1 MVAKVWMFSRMKFS
15 DRAIKAT
22 VKAATDFF
30 TKNPEKIQGVLDAFP
45 KKLSAAG
52 KIPFAEQITAAYYA
66 LRDPKTPFKV
76 KATLAAAL
84 AYFIMPA
91 DLIPDVIAGF
101 GFSDDIA
108 VLLLV
113 LNRVSSSINESHYE
127 LARRRL
133 QGEEESS

>member
-1 MVAKVWMFSRMKFS
+1 MFNRKKYSANAVRS
-15 DRAIKAT
+15 T
-22 VKAATDFF
+22 VQAATDFF
-30 TKNPEKIQGVLDAFP
+30 TKNPDKIQAILEAFP

-91 DLIPDVIAGF
+91 DLIPDLVAGF
-101 GFSDDIA
+101 GFSDDFA

-113 LNRVSSSINESHYE
+113 LKRVSGSITESHYE

-133 QGEEESS
+133 KSEEESA

>member
-1 MVAKVWMFSRMKFS
+1 MFGRKKFS
-15 DRAIKAT
+15 NREIKSTLQTT
-22 VKAATDFF
+22 VDFF
-30 TKNPEKIQGVLDAFP
+30 TKNPDKIQAILDAFP
-45 KKLSAAG
+45 KKLTSVG

-84 AYFIMPA
+84 AYFILPT
-91 DLIPDVIAGF
+91 DIVPDFIAGF
-101 GFSDDIA
+101 GFSDDFA

-113 LNRVSSSINESHYE
+113 LKRVSSSITDQHYE

>member
-1 MVAKVWMFSRMKFS
+1 MFGRKKYSK
-15 DRAIKAT
+15 KAVRET
-22 VKAATDFF
+22 VKATTDFF
-30 TKNPEKIQGVLDAFP
+30 SNNPDKIQAILDAFP
-45 KKLSAAG
+45 KKLTAAG

-66 LRDPKTPFKV
+66 LRDSKTPFKV

-91 DLIPDVIAGF
+91 DLIPDLVAGF
-101 GFSDDIA
+101 GFTDDFA

-113 LNRVSSSINESHYE
+113 LKRVSGSITDEHFE

-133 QGEEESS
+133 KGEQESS

>member
-1 MVAKVWMFSRMKFS
+1 MFGRKKFS
-15 DRAIKAT
+15 NREIKSTLQTT
-22 VKAATDFF
+22 VDFF
-30 TKNPEKIQGVLDAFP
+30 TKNPDKIQGILDAFP
-45 KKLSAAG
+45 KKLTSVG

-84 AYFIMPA
+84 AYFILPT
-91 DLIPDVIAGF
+91 DIVPDFIAGF
-101 GFSDDIA
+101 GFSDDFA

-113 LNRVSSSINESHYE
+113 LKRVSSSITDQHYE

-133 QGEEESS
+133 QSEEESS

>member
-1 MVAKVWMFSRMKFS
+1 MFGRKKFS
-15 DRAIKAT
+15 NREIKSTLQTT
-22 VKAATDFF
+22 VDFF
-30 TKNPEKIQGVLDAFP
+30 TTNPDKIQGILDAFP
-45 KKLSAAG
+45 KKLTSVG

-84 AYFIMPA
+84 AYFILPT
-91 DLIPDVIAGF
+91 DIVPDFIAGF
-101 GFSDDIA
+101 GFSDDFA

-113 LNRVSSSINESHYE
+113 LKRVSSSITDQHYE

-133 QGEEESS
+133 QSEEESS

>member
-1 MVAKVWMFSRMKFS
+1 MFGRKKFS
-15 DRAIKAT
+15 NRAIRGA
-22 VKAATDFF
+22 VKASTDFF
-30 TKNPEKIQGVLDAFP
+30 TKNPDKIQAILDAFP
-45 KKLSAAG
+45 KKLTAAG

-66 LRDPKTPFKV
+66 LRDPKTPFKI
-76 KATLAAAL
+76 KATIAAAL

-101 GFSDDIA
+101 GFTDDFA

-113 LNRVSSSINESHYE
+113 LKRVSGAITEDHYE

-133 QGEEESS
+133 KGEEQTPE

>member
-1 MVAKVWMFSRMKFS
+1 MFNRKKYSAKAVQN
-15 DRAIKAT
+15 A
-22 VKAATDFF
+22 VQAATDFF
-30 TKNPEKIQGVLDAFP
+30 TKNPDKIQAILDAFP
-45 KKLSAAG
+45 KKLTAAG

-84 AYFIMPA
+84 AYFIMPT
-91 DLIPDVIAGF
+91 DLIPDFVAGF
-101 GFSDDIA
+101 GFSDDLA

-113 LNRVSSSINESHYE
+113 LKRVSGSINESHLK

-133 QGEEESS
+133 KSEQESA

>member
-1 MVAKVWMFSRMKFS
+1 MFGRKKISKK
-15 DRAIKAT
+15 AIKDT
-22 VKAATDFF
+22 VQSTTDFF
-30 TKNPEKIQGVLDAFP
+30 TKNPEKIQAILDAFP
-45 KKLSAAG
+45 KKLTAAG

-76 KATLAAAL
+76 KATIAAAL

-91 DLIPDVIAGF
+91 DIIPDVIAGF
-101 GFSDDIA
+101 GFTDDFA

-113 LNRVSSSINESHYE
+113 LKRVSGAITEEHYE
-127 LARRRL
+127 SARRRL

>member
-1 MVAKVWMFSRMKFS
+1 MFGRRKFS
-15 DRAIKAT
+15 NRAIKT
-22 VKAATDFF
+22 TLKTTTDFF
-30 TKNPEKIQGVLDAFP
+30 TKNPDKIQAILDAFP
-45 KKLSAAG
+45 KKLTSVG

-66 LRDPKTPFKV
+66 LRDPKTPLKV

-84 AYFIMPA
+84 AYFILPT
-91 DLIPDVIAGF
+91 DFVPDFIAGF
-101 GFSDDIA
+101 GFSDDFA

-113 LNRVSSSINESHYE
+113 LKRVSSSITDQHYE

>member
-1 MVAKVWMFSRMKFS
+1 MFSRKQYS
-15 DRAIKAT
+15 KRAIRNA

-30 TKNPEKIQGVLDAFP
+30 TKNPEKIQGILDSFP

-52 KIPFAEQITAAYYA
+52 KIPFAEQITAAYYS

-76 KATLAAAL
+76 KAILAAAL

-91 DLIPDVIAGF
+91 DLIPDLVAGF
-101 GFSDDIA
+101 GFTDDFA

-113 LNRVSSSINESHYE
+113 LRRVSGAITEQHYE

-133 QGEEESS
+133 KSEEESS

>member
-1 MVAKVWMFSRMKFS
+1 MFGRRKFS
-15 DRAIKAT
+15 NRAIKT
-22 VKAATDFF
+22 TLKTTTDFF
-30 TKNPEKIQGVLDAFP
+30 TKNPDKIQAILDAFP
-45 KKLSAAG
+45 KKLTSVG

-66 LRDPKTPFKV
+66 LRDPKTPLKV

-84 AYFIMPA
+84 AYFILPT
-91 DLIPDVIAGF
+91 DFVPDFIAGY
-101 GFSDDIA
+101 GFSDDFA

-113 LNRVSSSINESHYE
+113 LKRVSSSITDQHYE

>member
-1 MVAKVWMFSRMKFS
+1 MFNRKKYSAKAVRNTVQ
-15 DRAIKAT
+15 AT
-22 VKAATDFF
+22 TDFF
-30 TKNPEKIQGVLDAFP
+30 TKNPDKIQAILEAFP
-45 KKLSAAG
+45 KKLTAAG

-91 DLIPDVIAGF
+91 DLIPDLVAGF
-101 GFSDDIA
+101 GFSDDFA

-113 LNRVSSSINESHYE
+113 LKRVSGSINESHHE

-133 QGEEESS
+133 KGEEESA

>member
-1 MVAKVWMFSRMKFS
+1 MFNRKKYSAKAVRNTVQ
-15 DRAIKAT
+15 AT
-22 VKAATDFF
+22 TDFF
-30 TKNPEKIQGVLDAFP
+30 TKNPDKIQAILEAFP
-45 KKLSAAG
+45 KKLTAAG

-91 DLIPDVIAGF
+91 DLIPDLVAGF
-101 GFSDDIA
+101 GFSDDFA

-113 LNRVSSSINESHYE
+113 LKRVSGSITESHHE

-133 QGEEESS
+133 KSEEESA

>member
-1 MVAKVWMFSRMKFS
+1 MFGRKKFS
-15 DRAIKAT
+15 QRAVKGT
-22 VKAATDFF
+22 VQAATDFF
-30 TKNPEKIQGVLDAFP
+30 TKNPDKIQAILDAFP
-45 KKLSAAG
+45 KKLTAAG

-76 KATLAAAL
+76 KAILAAAL

-101 GFSDDIA
+101 GFSDDFA

-113 LNRVSSSINESHYE
+113 IKRVSGAITEDHYE

-133 QGEEESS
+133 QGEQEPAQGE